1 MLEKL
6 KEINRNVSTEKAA
19 SGLTILALLHLI
31 NVFAFYY
38 KTKLNLAN
46 PLIPKYL
53 AFELFEPYAVKG
65 IILTIGILIAT
76 FLKLFKQNLLVILV
90 CILIIAFYYLTSF
103 EPSFAEYKKKKMA
116 LWKFNSNLFVMESRF
131 SAKFIFVS
139 VI

>member
-1 MLEKL
+1 MFEKL
-6 KEINRNVSTEKAA
+6 KEINRNLSTEKTA
-19 SGLTILALLHLI
+19 SGIIIFALFHLI

-65 IILTIGILIAT
+65 GILTIGIFIAM

-90 CILIIAFYYLTSF
+90 CTIIIALYYLTSF
-103 EPSFAEYKKKKMA
+103 EPNFTEYQK
-116 LWKFNSNLFVMESRF
+116 
-131 SAKFIFVS
+131 
-139 VI
+139 

>member
-6 KEINRNVSTEKAA
+6 KEINRNVSTKKAA

-90 CILIIAFYYLTSF
+90 CTLIIALYYFTSF
-103 EPSFAEYKKKKMA
+103 QPNFAEYQK
-116 LWKFNSNLFVMESRF
+116 
-131 SAKFIFVS
+131 
-139 VI
+139 

>member
-6 KEINRNVSTEKAA
+6 KEINRNVSTEKTA
-19 SGLTILALLHLI
+19 SILIILALLHLI

-65 IILTIGILIAT
+65 IILTIGILIAS
-76 FLKLFKQNLLVILV
+76 FLKFFKQNLIVILV
-90 CILIIAFYYLTSF
+90 CAMIILLYYLTSF
-103 EPSFAEYKKKKMA
+103 EPSFAEYQK
-116 LWKFNSNLFVMESRF
+116 
-131 SAKFIFVS
+131 
-139 VI
+139 

>member
-6 KEINRNVSTEKAA
+6 KEINRNSNTEKTA
-19 SGLTILALLHLI
+19 SFLIILALLHLI

-65 IILTIGILIAT
+65 IILTIGILIAS
-76 FLKLFKQNLLVILV
+76 FLKFFKQNLIVILV
-90 CILIIAFYYLTSF
+90 CAMIILLYYLTSF
-103 EPSFAEYKKKKMA
+103 EPSFAEYQK
-116 LWKFNSNLFVMESRF
+116 
-131 SAKFIFVS
+131 
-139 VI
+139 

>member
-31 NVFAFYY
+31 NVFTFYY

-103 EPSFAEYKKKKMA
+103 EPSFAEYQK
-116 LWKFNSNLFVMESRF
+116 
-131 SAKFIFVS
+131 
-139 VI
+139 

>member
-6 KEINRNVSTEKAA
+6 KEINRNVSTEKTA
-19 SGLTILALLHLI
+19 SILIILALLHLI

-65 IILTIGILIAT
+65 IILTIGILIAS
-76 FLKLFKQNLLVILV
+76 FLKFFKQNLIVILV
-90 CILIIAFYYLTSF
+90 CAIIILLYYLTSF
-103 EPSFAEYKKKKMA
+103 EPSFAEYQK
-116 LWKFNSNLFVMESRF
+116 
-131 SAKFIFVS
+131 
-139 VI
+139 

>member
-6 KEINRNVSTEKAA
+6 KEINRNVSAEKTA
-19 SGLTILALLHLI
+19 SYLIIFALLHLI

-65 IILTIGILIAT
+65 IILTIGISIAT

-90 CILIIAFYYLTSF
+90 CTLIIALYYFTSF
-103 EPSFAEYKKKKMA
+103 QPNFSEYQK
-116 LWKFNSNLFVMESRF
+116 
-131 SAKFIFVS
+131 
-139 VI
+139 